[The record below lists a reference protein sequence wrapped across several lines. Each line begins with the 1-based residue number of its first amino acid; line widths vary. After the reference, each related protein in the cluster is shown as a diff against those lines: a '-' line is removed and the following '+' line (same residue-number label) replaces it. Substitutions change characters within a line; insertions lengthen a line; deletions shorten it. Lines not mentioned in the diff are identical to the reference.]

1 MQQTPLSLMQF
12 QKKFGT
18 EKACQKHLFR
28 LRWPEGFRCPRC
40 QHGEA
45 YFHRTRR
52 LYHCKA
58 CGYQAS
64 LTAGTVFHKTRTPL
78 HKWFW
83 MIWLMGRQKSG
94 ISMLSLQRMLEIK
107 TYKTV
112 WTMGHK
118 IRRALADRDANYK
131 LAGLIEMDDTYF
143 GAPKPGKRGRGA
155 AGKAKVVVA
164 VETPT
169 EKKPRFA
176 AMRMVPRVSSAEIQP
191 LVRERL
197 AAEAVIKTDGWQ
209 GYSFLD
215 FAPGVRHEW
224 LVPGSGK
231 EAPKVLPWVHTL
243 IANIKGNIR
252 GVHHGVSPKHL
263 PRYLAEFCYR
273 FNRRFWEPQ
282 MFNRML
288 HACLNSTT
296 ITFSEL
302 RQ

>member
-1 MQQTPLSLMQF
+1 MQPTPLSLMQF

-18 EKACQKHLFR
+18 EKACQKHLFH

-40 QHGEA
+40 QHNKA
-45 YFHRTRR
+45 YFHRSRH

-107 TYKTV
+107 TYKSG

-118 IRRALADRDANYK
+118 IRQALADRDANYK
-131 LAGLIEMDDTYF
+131 LAGLMEMADTCF
-143 GAPKPGKRGRGA
+143 WTPNPGKRGRGA

-169 EKKPRFA
+169 GKKPRFA
-176 AMRMVPRVSSAEIQP
+176 DLRLMPRVSLAEIWP
-191 LVRERL
+191 WVRECL
-197 AAEAVIKTDGWQ
+197 AAEVLIKTDGWQ

-215 FAPGVRHEW
+215 ASPGVRHEW
-224 LVPGSGK
+224 LVPDSGK
-231 EAPKVLPWVHTL
+231 QAPKV
-243 IANIKGNIR
+243 R
-252 GVHHGVSPKHL
+252 
-263 PRYLAEFCYR
+263 
-273 FNRRFWEPQ
+273 
-282 MFNRML
+282 
-288 HACLNSTT
+288 
-296 ITFSEL
+296 
-302 RQ
+302 

>member
-1 MQQTPLSLMQF
+1 
-12 QKKFGT
+12 
-18 EKACQKHLFR
+18 
-28 LRWPEGFRCPRC
+28 
-40 QHGEA
+40 
-45 YFHRTRR
+45 
-52 LYHCKA
+52 
-58 CGYQAS
+58 
-64 LTAGTVFHKTRTPL
+64 VFHKTRTPL
-78 HKWFW
+78 TKWFW
-83 MIWLMGRQKSG
+83 LIWLMGRQKSG

-118 IRRALADRDANYK
+118 IRKALADRDANYK

-155 AGKAKVVVA
+155 AGKAKVVMA
-164 VETPT
+164 VETP
-169 EKKPRFA
+169 KNKPRFA
-176 AMRMVPRVSSAEIQP
+176 VMYMVPRVSGQEIQA
-191 LVRERL
+191 LVRARL
-197 AAEAVIKTDGWQ
+197 VQEVVVKTDGWQ

-215 FAPGVRHEW
+215 ALPYRHEW

-288 HACLNSTT
+288 HACVNTSGV
-296 ITFSEL
+296 TFSEL

>member
-1 MQQTPLSLMQF
+1 MQQKALSLMQF
-12 QKKFGT
+12 QKRFGT
-18 EKACQKHLFR
+18 EKACQKQLFR
-28 LRWPEGFRCPRC
+28 LRSPEGFRCPRC
-40 QHGEA
+40 EHREA
-45 YFHRTRR
+45 YFHRTRH

-78 HKWFW
+78 TKWFW
-83 MIWLMGRQKSG
+83 LIWLMGRQKSG

-107 TYKTV
+107 SYKTV
-112 WTMGHK
+112 WTMGRK
-118 IRRALADRDANYK
+118 IRQAMSDRDADYK
-131 LAGLIEMDDTYF
+131 LAGLLEMDDTYF

-155 AGKAKVVVA
+155 AGKAKVVAA
-164 VETPT
+164 VETP
-169 EKKPRFA
+169 KDKPRFA
-176 AMRMVPRVSSAEIQP
+176 AMRMVPRVSGAEIQA

-197 AAEAVIKTDGWQ
+197 VEEVVVKTDGWQ

-215 FAPGVRHEW
+215 DSPRRRHKW

-231 EAPKVLPWVHTL
+231 EAVKVLPWVHTL

-252 GVHHGVSPKHL
+252 GVHHGVSQKHL

-288 HACLNSTT
+288 HACLITST

-302 RQ
+302 KA

>member
-1 MQQTPLSLMQF
+1 MQQKTLSLLQF
-12 QKKFGT
+12 QKRFGT

-40 QHGEA
+40 EHREA
-45 YFHRTRR
+45 YSHRTRH

-78 HKWFW
+78 TKWFW
-83 MIWLMGRQKSG
+83 LIWLMGRQKSG

-107 TYKTV
+107 SYKTV

-118 IRRALADRDANYK
+118 IRKALADRDAHYK
-131 LAGLIEMDDTYF
+131 LAGLMEMDDTYF

-164 VETPT
+164 VETPQD
-169 EKKPRFA
+169 KPRFA
-176 AMRMVPRVSSAEIQP
+176 AMRLVPRVSGEEIQA

-197 AAEAVIKTDGWQ
+197 VKEVVVKTDGWQ
-209 GYSFLD
+209 GYSVLD
-215 FAPGVRHEW
+215 DPPRRRHEW

-231 EAPKVLPWVHTL
+231 EAVKVLPWVHTL

-252 GVHHGVSPKHL
+252 GVHHGVSQKHL

-288 HACLNSTT
+288 HACLNTVS
-296 ITFSEL
+296 ITFLEL
-302 RQ
+302 RA